1 MMGGMNVRFK
11 VGMLGLALAAG
22 MEAAMASEAE
32 VAALEKSNDGIRRW
46 TTENGLTVLMK
57 RDPSA
62 PVVAIQY
69 WVGAG
74 AIHEGQWLGGGLS
87 HYLEHMV
94 FKGTERRGPGAI
106 SQEVADAGGEI
117 NAYTSNDRT
126 VFHVV
131 MPSEKAEL
139 GLDILTDAVF
149 HPTFPEEEWK
159 REREVVLREVAMGE
173 DDPGRVMS
181 KLSMEETYR
190 VHPYR
195 VPIIGWKDILTKM
208 GREELK
214 AYHEK
219 HYSPDNMILSIA
231 GDFDPEAMAAAVK
244 RQLAGVE
251 RRSREPVYVPQ
262 EPRQTAERVRRE
274 EGNYGV
280 TRISWTFH
288 GVATGTEDMA
298 ALDLLAGVTGSGRS
312 SDLARRLQEERKLAT
327 SVEAWNYTPQ
337 DPGVFGIYA
346 ECAPENET
354 ELIAAIR
361 EEVERWKREGFDE
374 AALERARAEVLVASV
389 KQLATAEGQA
399 ASMAAG
405 EYYAGDPRRTES
417 YLAEVGRVTTE
428 DLRRMAE
435 KYLTREN
442 GTWVILAPAGSG
454 TVEVRG
460 EAAKEAAAPT
470 MHRLENGVR
479 VVVLENDRLPLVY
492 MAAYLG
498 GGQLGE
504 KAGEEGSAKLAASL
518 LTRGTKRHGTMELAE
533 LLERKGIAL
542 SGTSGRNTYGM
553 NGMSLASEWE
563 TLAEALGECLTE
575 ATFPEEETAAQI
587 VRQRAG
593 LRQENERPMARASQ
607 LMRDAWFPGH
617 PYQWSL
623 FGREESLDAMTRET
637 VADYHARHL
646 KGGNLVVAVFGAV
659 KEEAVLAKLSEVLG
673 GVAPGEAPKWPA
685 LPEGPKGT
693 ARTEAESPFQQTL
706 LLRTMRGLR
715 TGDPRDTALGVVLDA
730 LSGMSSDLF
739 AEVRD
744 KRGLAYYTGATQN
757 CGPVGGLVIVYA
769 GTTEEGVGE
778 VERLVESERERLVKE
793 GPREDEIS
801 RAVEQQLVDV
811 ARMRQ
816 DGAAVAQSCALDE
829 LLGLGYEYTLKTA
842 ERLKSLDPEAV
853 RKTAAELL
861 GAEESV
867 TVVLHA
873 APGAAGEEDGD
884 EGDGEDA
891 GDAEAG
897 DEEP

>member
-1 MMGGMNVRFK
+1 MNVWWT
-11 VGMLGLALAAG
+11 VGVLGLALAAG
-22 MEAAMASEAE
+22 TEAAMASEAE
-32 VAALEKSNDGIRRW
+32 VAALEKSNGGIRRW
-46 TTENGLTVLMK
+46 TAENGLTVLMK
-57 RDPSA
+57 RDASA

-126 VFHVV
+126 VYHVV
-131 MPSEKAEL
+131 MPADKAEL

-149 HPTFPEEEWK
+149 HPTFPEEEWA

-173 DDPGRVMS
+173 DDPARVMS

-214 AYHEK
+214 AYHAK
-219 HYSPDNMILSIA
+219 NYSPDNMILSIA
-231 GDFDPEAMAAAVK
+231 GDIDLDAMAAAVK
-244 RQLAGVE
+244 RQMEGVE

-312 SDLARRLQEERKLAT
+312 SDLVRRLQEERKLAT
-327 SVEAWNYTPQ
+327 SVDAWNYTPQ

-354 ELIAAIR
+354 ELVEAIR
-361 EEVERWKREGFDE
+361 GEVERWKREGFEE
-374 AALERARAEVLVASV
+374 AALERARAEVLVSSV

-399 ASMAAG
+399 AAMAAG
-405 EYYAGDPRRTES
+405 EYYAGDPRRMES
-417 YLAEVGRVTTE
+417 YLAEVGRVTPE
-428 DLRRMAE
+428 DLRRVAE

-454 TVEVRG
+454 KVEVRG
-460 EAAKEAAAPT
+460 EEAKGPGAAKL
-470 MHRLENGVR
+470 HRLENGVR

-504 KAGEEGSAKLAASL
+504 REGEEGSAKLTASL

-533 LLERKGIAL
+533 LLERKGISL
-542 SGTSGRNTYGM
+542 SGTSGRNTYGL
-553 NGMSLASEWE
+553 NGMALASEWE

-587 VRQRAG
+587 ARQRAG

-607 LMRDAWFPGH
+607 LMRDAWFWGH
-617 PYQWSL
+617 PYRWSL
-623 FGREESLDAMTRET
+623 FGREKSLDAMGRET
-637 VADYHARHL
+637 VAEYHARHL

-659 KEEAVLAKLSEVLG
+659 EEQAVVAKLSDVLG
-673 GVAPGEAPKWPA
+673 GVEAGAAPEWPT
-685 LPEGPKGT
+685 LPEGPKGMVR
-693 ARTEAESPFQQTL
+693 AQDAAPFQQTVF
-706 LLRTMRGLR
+706 LRSMRGLR
-715 TGDPRDTALGVVLDA
+715 TGDSRDTALGVVLDA

-744 KRGLAYYTGATQN
+744 KRGLAYYTGATQS
-757 CGPVGGLVIVYA
+757 CGPVGGLILVYA
-769 GTTEEGVGE
+769 GTTEAGVGE
-778 VERLVESERERLVKE
+778 VERLVEAERERLWKE
-793 GPREDEIS
+793 GPREDEIA
-801 RAVEQQLVDV
+801 RAVEQQLVDL

-816 DGAAVAQSCALDE
+816 DGASVAQSCALDE
-829 LLGLGYEYTLKTA
+829 LLGLGHEYTLKAA
-842 ERLKSLDPEAV
+842 ERLKALEPAAV
-853 RKTAAELL
+853 RKVAAELL
-861 GAEESV
+861 GAEDSL
-867 TVVLHA
+867 TVILHA
-873 APGAAGEEDGD
+873 AAGAGDAEDGEE
-884 EGDGEDA
+884 GEDA
-891 GDAEAG
+891 DGEGEAG

>member
-1 MMGGMNVRFK
+1 MKFWWK
-11 VGMLGLALAAG
+11 VGLLGVALVAG
-22 MEAAMASEAE
+22 TEAAMANDAE
-32 VAALEKSNDGIRRW
+32 LAALEKSNAGIRRW
-46 TTENGLTVLMK
+46 TAENGLTVLMK
-57 RDPSA
+57 RDASA

-74 AIHEGQWLGGGLS
+74 SIHEGQWLGGGLS
-87 HYLEHMV
+87 HYLEHMI
-94 FKGTERRGPGAI
+94 FKGTERRGVGVI
-106 SQEVADAGGEI
+106 SQEVADAGGDI
-117 NAYTSNDRT
+117 NAYTSVDRT
-126 VFHVV
+126 VYHVV
-131 MPSEKAEL
+131 MPAEKAEL

-149 HPTFPEEEWK
+149 HPTFPEEEWA

-214 AYHEK
+214 AYHAK

-231 GDFDPEAMAAAVK
+231 GDIDLDAMAAAVK
-244 RQLAGVE
+244 RAVAGVE

-262 EPRQTAERVRRE
+262 EPRQEAERVRRE

-312 SDLARRLQEERKLAT
+312 SDLVRRLQEEKKLAT
-327 SVEAWNYTPQ
+327 SVDAWNYTPQ

-354 ELIAAIR
+354 ALIAAMR
-361 EEVERWKREGFDE
+361 EEVERWKREGFGE
-374 AALERARAEVLVASV
+374 AALERARAEVLVDSV
-389 KQLATAEGQA
+389 KQLTTAEGQA
-399 ASMAAG
+399 GAMAAG
-405 EYYAGDPRRTES
+405 EFYSGDPRRMES
-417 YLAEVGRVTTE
+417 YLKEVGRVTTE
-428 DLRRMAE
+428 DLRRVAE

-454 TVEVRG
+454 TVEVRE
-460 EAAKEAAAPT
+460 EAEPEVGAPKL
-470 MHRLENGVR
+470 HRLENGVR

-504 KAGEEGSAKLAASL
+504 KEGEAGSAKLTASL

-533 LLERKGIAL
+533 WLERKGIGLA
-542 SGTSGRNTYGM
+542 GTSGRNTYGM
-553 NGMSLASEWE
+553 NGMALASEWE
-563 TLAEALGECLTE
+563 TLAEAMAECLTE

-587 VRQRAG
+587 VRQRAD
-593 LRQENERPMARASQ
+593 LRQESERPMARASQ

-623 FGREESLDAMTRET
+623 FGREETLEAMTRET
-637 VADYHARHL
+637 VAAYHARHL

-659 KEEAVLAKLSEVLG
+659 DGEAVARKFGELLG
-673 GVAPGEAPKWPA
+673 GVAAGEVTEWPA

-693 ARTEAESPFQQTL
+693 VRNEGSAPFKQTV
-706 LLRTMRGLR
+706 LLRSMRGLR
-715 TGDPRDTALGVVLDA
+715 TGDERDTALGVVLDA

-739 AEVRD
+739 MEVRD
-744 KRGLAYYTGATQN
+744 KRGLAYYTGASQM
-757 CGPVGGLVIVYA
+757 CGPVGGLIVVYA
-769 GTTEEGVGE
+769 GTSEAGVGE
-778 VERLVESERERLVKE
+778 VERLVEAERERLEGK
-793 GPREDEIS
+793 GPREDEIA
-801 RAVEQQLVDV
+801 RAVEQQLVDL

-816 DGAAVAQSCALDE
+816 NGASMAQNCALDE
-829 LLGLGYEYTLKTA
+829 LLGLGYEYSLKTE
-842 ERLKSLDPEAV
+842 ERLKALTPEAV
-853 RKTAAELL
+853 RAVAAELL
-861 GAEESV
+861 GAEEGV

-873 APGAAGEEDGD
+873 GGEAETAEGGEEDG
-884 EGDGEDA
+884 EEDGE
-891 GDAEAG
+891 AEAG